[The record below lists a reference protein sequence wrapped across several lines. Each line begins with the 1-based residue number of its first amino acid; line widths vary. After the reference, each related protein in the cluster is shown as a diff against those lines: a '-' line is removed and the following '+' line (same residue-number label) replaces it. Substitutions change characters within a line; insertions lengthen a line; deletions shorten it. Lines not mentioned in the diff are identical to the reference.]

1 MTRNNT
7 DAVVRAATAAYLK
20 GRPLDMSE
28 LATELGLSRAT
39 LYRRIGNHDEL
50 VAMVLAD
57 QTERTFRFCVDGVTL
72 EGLDRVRA
80 VFERFMYA
88 VIGAEPIR
96 AFIARDPLLFIRIVL
111 APGQVERRATT
122 LFAKLLAES
131 GVDFAVPTAVLAQAI
146 VRVGDSFM
154 YTHLLGGHEPET
166 DNVVRLVN
174 LLLDSA
180 RTNSARTNSA
190 QR

>member
-1 MTRNNT
+1 MTRNSAE
-7 DAVVRAATAAYLK
+7 DVVRAATAAYLA
-20 GRPLDMSE
+20 GRPLDMSA
-28 LATELGLSRAT
+28 LAADLGLSRAT
-39 LYRRIGNHDEL
+39 LYRRIGNHDAL
-50 VAMVLAD
+50 VGMVLAE
-57 QTERTFRFCVDGVTL
+57 QTERTFRACADSVSA

-88 VIGAEPIR
+88 VIGAEPLR

-111 APGQVERRATT
+111 APGHVEQRATA

-131 GVDFAVPTAVLAQAI
+131 GVDFALPPAALAQAI
-146 VRVGDSFM
+146 VRIGDSFM

-166 DNVVRLVN
+166 DNVITLVN

-180 RTNSARTNSA
+180 RAGSGR
-190 QR
+190 R